1 MACMRLRLYRRSG
14 WRRVSARSL
23 GGGLTLDAVRRAF
36 HWLVACAVL
45 VATSSAFA
53 QPAQSPPQSSDL
65 QQQYDAA
72 FQQMVRQPDNL
83 EVLFK
88 FATLAS
94 QTGDLEGSISALERM
109 LLINSNLPRVRL
121 ELGVLYYRL
130 GSYEVARTYLT
141 SAIASPG
148 VPSEVSG
155 RAQEYLAEVEKRQSR
170 SRFAGEVFAG
180 TRYQS
185 NANLGPANSVVRL
198 FGQSANLNQTA
209 TGKPDWGVVSSAQLR
224 HFYDLGT
231 QDKAA
236 IETQF
241 TAYASRQFQFSTAN
255 VSLLD
260 LTSGPRFQIL
270 QGSFE
275 DVVLRPFL
283 TGGYIW
289 VNDRPYYGAYG
300 AGLESSVLL
309 SDRLRNISTFVW
321 RQENYVN
328 SSYLPTNSQFTGV
341 QYSAN
346 TTFQY
351 RVNELV
357 SLLAIGNAQ
366 RYETQHTGW
375 QNYTLL
381 GVGGA
386 LVFNFADPLFK
397 SQLPWTISFSASQQW
412 WQYDA
417 PDPTIDPGTV
427 RTQSDT
433 ILSILLAI
441 PFDERTTFSI
451 SGGRFNRAA
460 SLPNYE
466 FTNNS
471 VMFGVSWR
479 F

>member
-1 MACMRLRLYRRSG
+1 
-14 WRRVSARSL
+14 
-23 GGGLTLDAVRRAF
+23 
-36 HWLVACAVL
+36 
-45 VATSSAFA
+45 
-53 QPAQSPPQSSDL
+53 
-65 QQQYDAA
+65 
-72 FQQMVRQPDNL
+72 MVRQPDNL
-83 EVLFK
+83 DVLFK

-109 LLINSNLPRVRL
+109 LLINPNLPRVRL
-121 ELGVLYYRL
+121 ELGVLYFRL
-130 GSYEVARTYLT
+130 ASYEVARTYLASVLA
-141 SAIASPG
+141 SASLP
-148 VPSEVSG
+148 PEVRS
-155 RAQEYLAEVEKRQSR
+155 RAQEYMAEIEKRQSP

-209 TGKPDWGVVSSAQLR
+209 LGKPDWGAVVSGQLR

-236 IETQF
+236 VETQL
-241 TAYASRQFQFSTAN
+241 TAYVNRQFQFSAAN

-260 LTSGPRFQIL
+260 LTSGPRFQIF

-300 AGLESSVLL
+300 TGLETAVLL
-309 SDRLRNISTFVW
+309 SDRLRNISTVVW
-321 RQENYVN
+321 RQQNYVN

-351 RVNELV
+351 KVNDLV
-357 SLLAIGNAQ
+357 SLIAIGNAQ
-366 RYETQHTGW
+366 RYQTQHTVW
-375 QNYTLL
+375 QNYTLW
-381 GVGGA
+381 GVGGG

-397 SQLPWTISFSASQQW
+397 SQLPWTINLQATQQW

-471 VMFGVSWR
+471 VMIGVSWR

>member
-1 MACMRLRLYRRSG
+1 MR
-14 WRRVSARSL
+14 
-23 GGGLTLDAVRRAF
+23 TAF
-36 HWLVACAVL
+36 HWLVACTVVIAMP
-45 VATSSAFA
+45 SAFA
-53 QPAQSPPQSSDL
+53 QPVQVAQSAPSSSDL

-72 FQQMVRQPDNL
+72 FEQMVRQPDNL
-83 EVLFK
+83 DVLFK

-94 QTGDLEGSISALERM
+94 QTGDLEGAISALERM
-109 LLINSNLPRVRL
+109 LLLNPNLPRVRL
-121 ELGVLYYRL
+121 ELGVLYFRL
-130 GSYEVARTYLT
+130 GSYEVARTYLST
-141 SAIASPG
+141 ALASAALP
-148 VPSEVSG
+148 PEVRS

-170 SRFAGEVFAG
+170 SRFSGEVFAG

-209 TGKPDWGVVSSAQLR
+209 LGKPDWGFVTSGQLR

-236 IETQF
+236 IETQL
-241 TAYASRQFQFSTAN
+241 TGYADRQFQFSAAN

-260 LTSGPRFQIL
+260 LTTGPRFQIL

-275 DVVLRPFL
+275 DVAVRPFL

-300 AGLESSVLL
+300 AGVESAVLL
-309 SDRLRNISTFVW
+309 TDRLRNISTVVW
-321 RQENYVN
+321 RQQNYVN

-346 TTFQY
+346 TIFQY
-351 RVNELV
+351 KVNELV

-366 RYETQHTGW
+366 RYQTQHTVW

-381 GVGGA
+381 GVGGG

-397 SQLPWTISFSASQQW
+397 SELPWTISLSATQQW

-417 PDPTIDPGTV
+417 ADPTIDPEYGADAIRHDPEHPAGDPV
-427 RTQSDT
+427 RRAHDLQH
-433 ILSILLAI
+433 LGRPLQ
-441 PFDERTTFSI
+441 P
-451 SGGRFNRAA
+451 GGHPAQ
-460 SLPNYE
+460 L
-466 FTNNS
+466 
-471 VMFGVSWR
+471 
-479 F
+479 